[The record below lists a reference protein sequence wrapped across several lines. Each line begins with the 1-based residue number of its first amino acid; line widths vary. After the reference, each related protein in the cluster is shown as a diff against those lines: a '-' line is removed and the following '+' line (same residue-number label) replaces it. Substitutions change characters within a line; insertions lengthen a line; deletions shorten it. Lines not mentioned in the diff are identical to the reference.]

1 MIIEITH
8 KFGNRIFPNI
18 GEFYF
23 AKPYRYDS
31 DKVTLFYQ
39 TDNNGV
45 ILEKQ
50 HTDCGL
56 NNPLC
61 NEYRDCIKII
71 KQ

>member
-8 KFGNRIFPNI
+8 KYGNRIFPNV

-39 TDNNGV
+39 TDKEGNR
-45 ILEKQ
+45 LEKQ
-50 HTDCGL
+50 YTDCGL
-56 NNPLC
+56 DKPLC
-61 NEYRDCIKII
+61 NGYLDCIKII
-71 KQ
+71 SE